1 MAIKRGVHLLEFLCG
16 VASRDLQLPLCCLY
30 VVKPENFPD
39 HSSHTQ
45 EHLLRT
51 TDTGCLHNKNA
62 NVIWRL
68 AGSTER
74 NSHLQKHRINT
85 ISLGRSICGA
95 YGMNGGAHS
104 YGSLMSNL
112 REFEEWF
119 RVYYQR
125 FWLYQQSHLLLGE
138 EDTVSIIGE
147 DPALLKSQ
155 ARILQYAKSELPV
168 LLSGETGTGKELWAR
183 ALHLFSE
190 RAGQSFLPVNCAQ
203 LLDDQ
208 MALSS
213 LFGHTAGSFT
223 GAINHRNGYFEQAN
237 GGTLFLDEID
247 ALSSLMQSTLLR
259 TLETGEILPVGRDAP
274 KKVDV
279 RIIAATN
286 SDLASEADRGG
297 FRRDFYYRIKA
308 HTIHLPPLRE
318 RITSDIVRLSQ
329 YYLHQMNRQIKTEK
343 RLAPETIDT
352 LIAFPWP
359 GNVRELRNA
368 VMTAFFLS
376 GDAREILPEHFPGEV
391 TGEYAALFTKN
402 EYELERTLYSKMV
415 DQGASFWEVVHQPY
429 LQRDLNRKQ
438 VKRILQLGLNKSQ
451 TYKRLL
457 EDFNIP
463 ETQYRKFMDFL
474 RHHRLRV

>member
-1 MAIKRGVHLLEFLCG
+1 MAIKRGVHLLEFLRG
-16 VASRDLQLPLCCLY
+16 VASHDLQLPLCCIY
-30 VVKPENFPD
+30 VVKPENFPGQPPD
-39 HSSHTQ
+39 TQ
-45 EHLLRT
+45 DHLLRT
-51 TDTGCLHNKNA
+51 TDISCLHSKNSH
-62 NVIWRL
+62 VIWRL
-68 AGSTER
+68 ASPSER
-74 NSHLQKHRINT
+74 KSHLQKHRINT
-85 ISLGRSICGA
+85 VSLGESMCGA
-95 YGMNGGAHS
+95 YGMNGGTHLRS
-104 YGSLMSNL
+104 SLIRSL

-125 FWLYQQSHLLLGE
+125 FWLYQRSHLLLGE
-138 EDTVSIIGE
+138 EDGVSIIGE

-155 ARILQYAKSELPV
+155 ARILNYAKSGLPV
-168 LLSGETGTGKELWAR
+168 LLSGETGTGKELWAQ

-190 RAGQSFLPVNCAQ
+190 RADQSFLPVNCAQ

-259 TLETGEILPVGRDAP
+259 TLETGEILPVGKDAP

-286 SDLASEADRGG
+286 SDLASETDRRS

-308 HTIHLPPLRE
+308 HAIHLPPLRE
-318 RITSDIVRLSQ
+318 RITSDVVRLSQ
-329 YYLHQMNRQIKTEK
+329 YYLHQMNRQMETEK
-343 RLAPETIDT
+343 YLAPETIDT
-352 LIAFPWP
+352 LISFPWP
-359 GNVRELRNA
+359 GNIRELRNA

-376 GDAREILPEHFPGEV
+376 GDDREILPEHFPGEV
-391 TGEYAALFTKN
+391 TGEYAKMKKKN
-402 EYELERTLYSKMV
+402 EPALEHTLYSKMV
-415 DQGASFWEVVHQPY
+415 DRGASFWEVVHQPF
-429 LQRDLNRKQ
+429 LERDLNRLQ

-451 TYKRLL
+451 TYKQLL

-463 ETQYRKFMDFL
+463 ESQYRKFMDFL